1 MLTAPDRTLARQPRA
16 VATVAIEVA
25 AGARLGELQA
35 EWRDLVARADVSN
48 VFMHPSLAALGAC
61 DPNTRVVTLLAWR
74 EHEGRRHLAGTW
86 TFGIRQA
93 PRSIIPISTL
103 TAPAFAHVFLGS
115 PVIDRDMLEATL
127 TAMLDHIA
135 DDPRLPNILALDDMR
150 ADSATM
156 QALERVLAA
165 RGSEP
170 CIMRRSSRPMLASR
184 LDAKSYFETAL
195 SASSRKKLRQHRRR
209 LAEQGA
215 IESIKITEFGA
226 LGRAV
231 EDFLTLEAAGW
242 KGRKHTALLCN
253 PADANFARQ
262 LVSTLAPQGDAWIHA
277 ITLDHRPI
285 SMQIMLRAGSAVF
298 TWKTAYDE
306 ALRDFSPGMLLWEDY
321 TAAFLADPS
330 IAVVDSC
337 AYDESSFMAGWS
349 ERESMIDLWL
359 DARRNG
365 SVAFVYLSRLQE
377 TCLRLRARA
386 KSLYLAHIRRRG

>member
-35 EWRDLVARADVSN
+35 AWRDLLARADVAN
-48 VFMHPSLAALGAC
+48 VFMHPSLAALDAC

-156 QALERVLAA
+156 QALKRVLAA
-165 RGSEP
+165 RGSKP

-184 LDAKSYFETAL
+184 RDAKSYFETAL

-215 IESIKITEFGA
+215 IESIKITE
-226 LGRAV
+226 LGTLSHAV

-277 ITLDHRPI
+277 ITLD
-285 SMQIMLRAGSAVF
+285 
-298 TWKTAYDE
+298 
-306 ALRDFSPGMLLWEDY
+306 
-321 TAAFLADPS
+321 
-330 IAVVDSC
+330 
-337 AYDESSFMAGWS
+337 
-349 ERESMIDLWL
+349 
-359 DARRNG
+359 
-365 SVAFVYLSRLQE
+365 
-377 TCLRLRARA
+377 
-386 KSLYLAHIRRRG
+386 RRRVTPRPDEQPMRGQSLLEILGEHGAGVGPDHEVVAQDRKSVV